1 MLKKSAARPPTCKAR
16 QHTEHDQRENAE
28 VKPQHVRL
36 LVPRQAIFGQ
46 DSEQFSANGLL
57 CRRVSIVTHLVG
69 VESWWRRRRGTT
81 KCQKMTMDAPPAPL
95 SRSSKPACS
104 VSKESVVYTLEGFNR
119 DVRDGTLASLPC
131 PRFGGIETP
140 SADASRKL
148 HIRLQT
154 SESSLRSVDHVG
166 EDSAGGRGVR
176 PVPKRY
182 FPPSTRIGGL
192 EVMPTPD
199 VRQLSCRA

>member
-1 MLKKSAARPPTCKAR
+1 MLKRSAARPSTCKAR
-16 QHTEHDQRENAE
+16 QHTEHDQREDAE
-28 VKPQHVRL
+28 VEPQHVRL
-36 LVPRQAIFGQ
+36 LVPRQAILGQ

-57 CRRVSIVTHLVG
+57 CRRVSIVTHLVR
-69 VESWWRRRRGTT
+69 VERPWRRRRGTT

-104 VSKESVVYTLEGFNR
+104 VSKESVVYTLESFNR
-119 DVRDGTLASLPC
+119 NVRDGTLASLPC

-154 SESSLRSVDHVG
+154 LNLLFDRWIMWEKTPPAGES
-166 EDSAGGRGVR
+166 VR

-182 FPPSTRIGGL
+182 FPPSTGMGGCKA
-192 EVMPTPD
+192 MPT
-199 VRQLSCRA
+199 RG